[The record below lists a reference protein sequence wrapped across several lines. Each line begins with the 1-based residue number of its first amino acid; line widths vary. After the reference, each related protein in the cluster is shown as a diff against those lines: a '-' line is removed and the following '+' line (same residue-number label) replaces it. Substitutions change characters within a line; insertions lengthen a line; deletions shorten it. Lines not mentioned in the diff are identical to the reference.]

1 MNKEEYIFDDVLI
14 DTLKDATS
22 QGDTVTLISR
32 SLPLGTP
39 RWELVKDDVSI
50 IGSLDKDL
58 LLKTAKKAKVKV
70 INQKP

>member
-1 MNKEEYIFDDVLI
+1 MTREEYIFDDVLI
-14 DTLKDATS
+14 DTLKDATN
-22 QGDTVTLISR
+22 QGDTITLISR

-39 RWELVKDDVSI
+39 RWELIDKDDVSI

-70 INQKP
+70 INQ

>member
-1 MNKEEYIFDDVLI
+1 MNKEDYIFDDVLI
-14 DTLKDATS
+14 DTLKDATN

-32 SLPLGTP
+32 ALPLGTP
-39 RWELVKDDVSI
+39 RWELVKDDVLI

-70 INQKP
+70 INQ